1 MRPSRP
7 ATLAV
12 AVAAVAALLPAAASA
27 APAVNG
33 VFDLSG
39 TPGQLT
45 EGPDGNVW
53 ITLSGSGLGNDLAKV
68 TPQGVVTEY
77 DPADVA
83 APVGIASG
91 DDGNLWVTQAG
102 GVAKV
107 PPADPDGATKFAIA
121 AIADPRGITSGPDG
135 NLWTASADKVLRIP
149 PGDPT
154 APDEFTIAG
163 MGARGISAG
172 PDLIWVAD
180 FVGGR
185 IISLNTDGA
194 DVTPYDVGGGPQE
207 VAASNGAQVAYGNPG
222 SDPQTVGRIAPG
234 GAPLTT
240 PTPLADPFGVAF
252 GADGAY
258 WFAQFAAGDLGRLT
272 TAGSYTTL
280 GGLPAGSGPRYLTAG
295 PANTLWVGLETSK
308 QVARVSGL
316 EPPAPKFPET
326 KITKKPPKKLK
337 AGRRGAK
344 AKLKFSSP
352 SAGAVFE
359 CSLKKKGK
367 RNAREK
373 KQAKF
378 APCKSPKRYKRLRH
392 GRYKFKVRAIA
403 GGVSDPT
410 PATAK
415 FRVRR

>member
-39 TPGQLT
+39 TPGHLA
-45 EGPDGNVW
+45 EGPDGNIW
-53 ITLSGSGLGNDLAKV
+53 ITLSGSSLGNDLAKV

-83 APVGIASG
+83 APVGIAAG
-91 DDGNLWVTQAG
+91 DDGNLWVTQSG

-107 PPADPDGATKFAIA
+107 PPADPDSAAKFAIA

-135 NLWTASADKVLRIP
+135 NVWTASADKVLKIP
-149 PGDPT
+149 PASPAT
-154 APDEFTIAG
+154 PDEFTIAG
-163 MGARGISAG
+163 MSARGISAG
-172 PDLIWVAD
+172 PSLIWVVD
-180 FVGGR
+180 FGGGR
-185 IISLNTDGA
+185 IISLNTGGA

-207 VAASNGAQVAYGNPG
+207 VAASDGAQVAYGNPG
-222 SDPQTVGRIAPG
+222 SDPQTVGRITPG
-234 GAPLTT
+234 GTPLTT
-240 PTPLADPFGVAF
+240 PTPLVDPFGVAF

-258 WFAQFAAGDLGRLT
+258 WFAQFAAGSLGRLT

-316 EPPAPKFPET
+316 EPPGPNSPET

-344 AKLKFSSP
+344 AKLKFRSP
-352 SAGAVFE
+352 SAGAAFA
-359 CSLKKKGK
+359 CSLRKKGK

-378 APCKSPKRYKRLRH
+378 APCKSPKRYKRLRR
-392 GRYKFKVRAIA
+392 GRYTFEVRAVL
-403 GGVSDPT
+403 GGAPDPT
-410 PATAK
+410 PARAK
-415 FRVRR
+415 FRVSR